1 MVLTNIQKTKGEK
14 HMPTNERPSDEF
26 ISLLKKSG
34 DADVNV
40 AQAAQREF
48 AKALE
53 LPLRKGV
60 LVGNI
65 LGNIF
70 ETINVEAG
78 STTEFP
84 LDLISPGLEGEHVAY
99 TNPGH
104 GRIPERSVEGDYVMI
119 PTYAIAS
126 SVDYLL
132 RYARDA
138 RWDVVGRAMQVIEA
152 GFTKK
157 MNDDGWHTLLAAG
170 VDRNI
175 LVFDGDATAG
185 LFSKRLVSLMQT
197 VMRRNSG
204 GNSASAGRGRLTDL
218 YVSPEALEDVRSW
231 GLDQVDEVTR
241 REIYTAPEGGAPI
254 TRIFGVN
261 LTDLDELGEGQ
272 EYQSFFTSELSGA
285 VQTSD
290 LELVVGLD
298 QSSNDSFVM
307 PVKEQLQVFE
317 DPTLHRQ
324 QRAGYYGFAELGF
337 GVLDN
342 RRVILGSF

>member
-1 MVLTNIQKTKGEK
+1 
-14 HMPTNERPSDEF
+14 MPLNTRPSDEF
-26 ISLLKKSG
+26 IALLRKSG
-34 DADVNV
+34 DSDINV
-40 AQAAQREF
+40 ASAAQREF

-65 LGNIF
+65 LGTIF
-70 ETINVEAG
+70 ETINVEPGA
-78 STTEFP
+78 TTEYP

-104 GRIPERSVEGDYVMI
+104 GRIPERTVEGDYVMI
-119 PTYAIAS
+119 PTYSITS

-132 RYARDA
+132 RYAREA
-138 RWDVVGRAMQVIEA
+138 RWDIVGRAMQVMEA
-152 GFTKK
+152 GFVKK

-175 LVFDGDATAG
+175 LVYDADATAG

-204 GNSASAGRGRLTDL
+204 GNSASVGRGRLTDL
-218 YVSPEALEDVRSW
+218 YVSPEALEDVRNW

-241 REIYTAPEGGAPI
+241 REIYTASEGGAPI
-254 TRIFGVN
+254 TRIYGVN
-261 LTDLDELGEGQ
+261 LHDLDELGEGQ
-272 EYQSFFTSELSGA
+272 EYQSFFVNDLSGSLQA
-285 VQTSD
+285 SD

-307 PVKEQLQVFE
+307 PVKQQLQVFE

-324 QRAGYYGFAELGF
+324 QRAGYYGWAELGF

>member
-1 MVLTNIQKTKGEK
+1 
-14 HMPTNERPSDEF
+14 MPENKRPSDEF
-26 ISLLKKSG
+26 IALLRKSG
-34 DADVNV
+34 DADINV
-40 AQAAQREF
+40 AAAAQREF

-65 LGNIF
+65 LGDIF

-84 LDLISPGLEGEHVAY
+84 LDLVSPGLEGEHVAY

-119 PTYAIAS
+119 PTYTIAS

-132 RYARDA
+132 RYAREA
-138 RWDVVGRAMQVIEA
+138 RWDIVARAMQVMEA

-175 LVFDGDATAG
+175 LVYDGDATAG

-204 GNSASAGRGRLTDL
+204 GNSASLGRGRLTDI
-218 YVSPEALEDVRSW
+218 YVSPEALEDIRNW
-231 GLDQVDEVTR
+231 GFDQVDETTR
-241 REIYTAPEGGAPI
+241 REIYTAPTGGAPI

-261 LTDLDELGEGQ
+261 LRDLDELGEGQ
-272 EYQSFFTSELSGA
+272 EYQSFFVNELGGA
-285 VQTSD
+285 VQASD

-298 QSSNDSFVM
+298 LSTRDSFVM

-324 QRAGYYGFAELGF
+324 QRAGYYGWAELGF

>member
-1 MVLTNIQKTKGEK
+1 MN
-14 HMPTNERPSDEF
+14 MPINNRPSDEF
-26 ISLLKKSG
+26 IALLRKSG
-34 DADVNV
+34 DADINV

-119 PTYAIAS
+119 PTYSIAS

-132 RYARDA
+132 RYAREA
-138 RWDVVGRAMQVIEA
+138 RWDIVGRAMQVMEA

-157 MNDDGWHTLLAAG
+157 MNDDAWHTLLAAG

-175 LVFDGDATAG
+175 LVYDGDATAG
-185 LFSKRLVSLMQT
+185 LFTKRLVSLMQT

-204 GNSASAGRGRLTDL
+204 GNSASVGRGRLTDL
-218 YVSPEALEDVRSW
+218 YVSPEALEDVRNW

-241 REIYTAPEGGAPI
+241 REIYTASEGGAPL

-261 LTDLDELGEGQ
+261 LHDLDELGEGQ
-272 EYQSFFTSELSGA
+272 EYQDFFTNELSGN
-285 VQTSD
+285 VQGSD

-342 RRVILGSF
+342 RRIILGSF

>member
-1 MVLTNIQKTKGEK
+1 
-14 HMPTNERPSDEF
+14 MPINERPSDEF
-26 ISLLKKSG
+26 INLLRKSG

-40 AQAAQREF
+40 ALAAQREF

-70 ETINVEAG
+70 ETINVETG

-119 PTYAIAS
+119 PTYSVAS

-132 RYARDA
+132 RYAREA
-138 RWDVVGRAMQVIEA
+138 RWDIVGRAMQVMEA

-175 LVFDGDATAG
+175 LVYDGDATAG

-204 GNSASAGRGRLTDL
+204 GNSASVGRGRLTDL
-218 YVSPEALEDVRSW
+218 YVSPEALEDIRNW

-241 REIYTAPEGGAPI
+241 REIYAAPEGGAPI

-261 LTDLDELGEGQ
+261 LHDLDELGESQ
-272 EYQSFFTSELSGA
+272 EYQDFFVNELSGS
-285 VQTSD
+285 VQASD

-298 QSSNDSFVM
+298 QSTSDSFVM
-307 PVKEQLQVFE
+307 PVKQQLQVFE

-324 QRAGYYGFAELGF
+324 QRAGYYGWAELGF

>member
-1 MVLTNIQKTKGEK
+1 
-14 HMPTNERPSDEF
+14 MPINERPSDEF
-26 ISLLKKSG
+26 ISLLRKSG
-34 DADVNV
+34 DGDVNV
-40 AQAAQREF
+40 AAAAQREF

-84 LDLISPGLEGEHVAY
+84 LDLVSPGLEGEHVAY

-119 PTYAIAS
+119 PTYNIAS

-132 RYARDA
+132 RYAKEA
-138 RWDVVGRAMQVIEA
+138 RWDVVGRAMQVMEA
-152 GFTKK
+152 GFVKK
-157 MNDDGWHTLLAAG
+157 MNDDGWHTVLAAG

-175 LVFDGDATAG
+175 LVFDGDASNG
-185 LFSKRLVSLMQT
+185 LFTKRLVSLMQT

-204 GNSASAGRGRLTDL
+204 GNSGSVGRGRLTDL
-218 YVSPEALEDVRSW
+218 YVSPEALEDVRNW

-241 REIYTAPEGGAPI
+241 REIYTATEDGAPI
-254 TRIFGVN
+254 TRIYGVN
-261 LTDLDELGEGQ
+261 LHDLDELGEDQ
-272 EYQSFFTSELSGA
+272 EYTNFFDDELGGTI
-285 VQTSD
+285 QGTD
-290 LELVVGLD
+290 KEIVVGLD

-307 PVKEQLQVFE
+307 PVKEQLQVYE

-324 QRAGYYGFAELGF
+324 QRAGYYGWAELGF